1 MNLTHES
8 GLKYA
13 KLGIQINAP
22 CPGFFRTSLAGEL
35 RDRDFVDR
43 VNKFTPMGRELEPE
57 PEEIRGPALAASD
70 GSCLAK

>member
-43 VNKFTPMGRELEPE
+43 VNGFTPMGREPE